1 MAYYTSVISSGASA
15 PSVASFVKTIGEA
28 VAAWNTRRITSS
40 QLAKLS
46 IRELDDIGLT
56 LADADAITR
65 RF

>member
-1 MAYYTSVISSGASA
+1 MAYYTSVISTGASA
-15 PSVASFVKTIGEA
+15 PSVASFVKAIGEA
-28 VAAWNTRRITSS
+28 IVAWNTRRITRD

-56 LADADAITR
+56 LADADEITR